1 MEIAVSHLD
10 WQPCH
15 RIIPSR
21 YPPIDLFERIAPPE
35 DWEALIALE
44 ALTND
49 RIRQEVGDISL
60 VPVAERVSGP
70 GASVVM
76 AAFTHLNPAGSR
88 FADATFGAY
97 YAAADVGTAIAE
109 TRFHREEFLRATK
122 EPPINIEMR
131 VYLADLSAD
140 LHDIRGYRE
149 VLPDVYRDDDYG
161 ASQSLARRLRQDGS
175 AGIAYD
181 SVRRT
186 GGQCVALF
194 RPAMLS
200 HVRQGAHLIYKWNGA
215 EIGQVYELRS

>member
-10 WQPCH
+10 WRPCY

-21 YPPIDLFERIAPPE
+21 FPPINLFERIAPPK

-44 ALTND
+44 SLTND

-60 VPVAERVSGP
+60 VPVEERVSGP
-70 GASVVM
+70 GASVIM
-76 AAFTHLNPAGSR
+76 AAFTHLNPSGSR

-97 YAAADVGTAIAE
+97 YAAGDVETAIAE
-109 TRFHREEFLRATK
+109 TKFHREEFLRATK
-122 EPPINIEMR
+122 EAPINIEMR
-131 VYLADLSAD
+131 VYLADMFAE
-140 LHDIRGYRE
+140 LHDIRGRFSDMPDFYRA
-149 VLPDVYRDDDYG
+149 DDYG
-161 ASQSLARRLRQDGS
+161 PSQALARRLRGEGS

-186 GGQCVALF
+186 GGECVALF
-194 RPAMLS
+194 RPRALTN
-200 HVRQGAHLIYKWNGA
+200 VCQGAHLIYKWNGA